1 MSERW
6 TRRDFIFQTLVRMCI
21 WKMHGHLE
29 KRNGSGPG
37 DCGTGSPWL
46 TRDQN
51 GGRVHFDLHKLW
63 LPARLFRSLP
73 LARCIVVWLGK
84 T

>member
-6 TRRDFIFQTLVRMCI
+6 TRRDFIFRTLVRMGI
-21 WKMHGHLE
+21 WKTHGHLK

-46 TRDQN
+46 TRYQN
-51 GGRVHFDLHKLW
+51 GVAFISISTNYGFQRGFSGPCHWRGV
-63 LPARLFRSLP
+63 
-73 LARCIVVWLGK
+73 
-84 T
+84 